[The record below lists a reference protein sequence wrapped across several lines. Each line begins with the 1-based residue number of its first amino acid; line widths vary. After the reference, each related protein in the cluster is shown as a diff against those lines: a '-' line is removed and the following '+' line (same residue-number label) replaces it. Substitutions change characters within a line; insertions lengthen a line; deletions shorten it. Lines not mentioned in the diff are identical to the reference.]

1 LTKLLKLD
9 RLSEFV
15 RYVHNANSKMNLNY
29 AK

>member
-1 LTKLLKLD
+1 LLKLD

-15 RYVHNANSKMNLNY
+15 RYVHNADSKMNLNY